1 MQREVIRLPWFE
13 LIRRTLIK
21 EGNFSEAVAS
31 EVCWRVLNLFGFSD
45 EIIDNVLD
53 AEDRRLFYFLQDLHV
68 LSTHGEEAQLLSGMT
83 WRIFYWNLNRE
94 AMERIIEGMP
104 MASEK
109 DIYLSLPE
117 GVWSTHGE
125 TVEGTNP

>member
-13 LIRRTLIK
+13 LIQRTLMK
-21 EGNFSEAVAS
+21 EGNFSGAVAS
-31 EVCWRVLNLFGFSD
+31 EVCLRVLNLFGFSE

-83 WRIFYWNLNRE
+83 WRIFYWNLNRD
-94 AMERIIEGMP
+94 AMERVLDGRPIE
-104 MASEK
+104 SEK
-109 DIYLSLPE
+109 DIYLSLPD
-117 GVWSTHGE
+117 GVWSTRGE
-125 TVEGTNP
+125 MVEGTNL